1 MLEQKVIN
9 KFRKYLKNLFP
20 ISDLKI
26 IYESARSMEYD
37 LAARIDYQG
46 LHFNLIV
53 EVVPYSNLPL
63 LRNKIEKLKSSAF
76 DECSVPVIAAPYLSP
91 EKQKLCRDNGI
102 YFIDLSGNVYL
113 VYRSFYVERVGFPN
127 KFPENRQSRGPFSDK
142 ASLILRELM
151 KNRERRW
158 GIRELAQI
166 INLDPGYV
174 SRMAKSLEVA
184 GYVSRIKGKLKIRSP
199 KEILDDWARVY
210 DLKKNKSFRF
220 FCLAPGVESIIER
233 FQSLQIPKEI
243 KYAFGVQAGAA
254 LVSPHAVYK
263 EVHLYVE
270 SKDCIAFFK
279 HELDLKGSEQGS
291 NIVLM
296 LPHYKHSVFYDNQI
310 IDGLNVVSNIQ
321 LYIDLFGY
329 PVRGLEQ
336 AEFLYD
342 KKLKAAFG
350 EQR

>member
-20 ISDLKI
+20 ISDFKI
-26 IYESARSMEYD
+26 VFESTRSMKYD
-37 LAARIDYQG
+37 LAARIDYQE
-46 LHFNLIV
+46 LHFELIIEIV
-53 EVVPYSNLPL
+53 SSNSFPILK
-63 LRNKIEKLKSSAF
+63 NKIERLKSSAF
-76 DECSVPVIAAPYLSP
+76 DECIVPVIAAPYLSP

-102 YFIDLSGNVYL
+102 YFIDLSGNIYL
-113 VYRSFYVERVGFPN
+113 VYRSFYFERVGFPN
-127 KFPENRQSRGPFSDK
+127 KFPEKRQSRGPFSDK

-151 KNRERRW
+151 KDRVRLW
-158 GIRELAQI
+158 GIRELAQEI
-166 INLDPGYV
+166 DLNPGYV
-174 SRMAKSLEVA
+174 SRMAKSLENI
-184 GYVSRIKGKLKIRSP
+184 GYISRINRKMRIRSP
-199 KEILDDWARVY
+199 KEILDDWVRVY
-210 DLKKNKSFRF
+210 DLKKNQSFRF
-220 FCLAPGVESIIER
+220 FYLAHDVESIIKR
-233 FQSLQIPKEI
+233 FENLQIPQKI
-243 KYAFGVQAGAA
+243 KYAFSVQAGAA

-270 SKDCIAFFK
+270 NNEGINFFRHK
-279 HELDLKGSEQGS
+279 LDLRESQEGS

-296 LPHYKHSVFYDNQI
+296 IPYYKHSVFFDNQVI
-310 IDGLNVVSNIQ
+310 KGLNVVSNLQ

-350 EQR
+350 E